1 MAFLFQINDKTVF
14 PNPETLMIYPF
25 SEIWERDSSSKKELA
40 IQEFAYMEFM
50 TSMLKS
56 NPYREYQEDRKD
68 IVIRQE
74 IITELDWQPDELVLA
89 GMDKLREMQTEGS
102 LTYRYWMANK
112 MALEKQIQFFEEV
125 DINERNPKTFSPIY
139 KPKDIPDAV
148 SNAERV
154 LTTIN
159 ALKSKV
165 DEELFESAKTRS
177 QKVISPF
184 ADPNS
189 LRSKT

>member
-1 MAFLFQINDKTVF
+1 MAFLFQINDRAVY
-14 PNPETLMIYPF
+14 PNAETLMIHPF
-25 SEIWERDSSSKKELA
+25 SEIWERDSSPGKEIA

-50 TSMLKS
+50 ISMLKS
-56 NPYREYQEDRKD
+56 NPYREYQDERREL
-68 IVIRQE
+68 VIRQE
-74 IITELDWQPDELVLA
+74 IIKELDWEPDDLVQL
-89 GMDKLREMQTEGS
+89 GMQKLIEFQTEGS

-112 MALEKQIQFFEEV
+112 TALEKQIEFFEQV
-125 DINERNPKTFSPIY
+125 DINERNPKTFAPIY

-148 SNAERV
+148 SNAEKV

-165 DEELFESAKTRS
+165 DEELFESAKMRS

-189 LRSKT
+189 LGRK

>member
-1 MAFLFQINDKTVF
+1 MAFLFQINDKAVF

-148 SNAERV
+148 ANAEKV

-165 DEELFESAKTRS
+165 DEELFESSKMRSDKT
-177 QKVISPF
+177 ISPF

-189 LRSKT
+189 LRNR